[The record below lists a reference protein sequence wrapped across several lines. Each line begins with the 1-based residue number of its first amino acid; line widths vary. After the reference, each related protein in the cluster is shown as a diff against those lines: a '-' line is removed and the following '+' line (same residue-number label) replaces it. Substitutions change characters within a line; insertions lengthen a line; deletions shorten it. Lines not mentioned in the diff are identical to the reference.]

1 MWKRVGF
8 PRAWER
14 GKRDQDVCYD
24 SAEAQKPFFLKVIW
38 EWNGVCLLA
47 DMLHYCL
54 VFAHVL
60 PIPLFK
66 SEALRCV

>member
-14 GKRDQDVCYD
+14 GKRDQDVCND

-38 EWNGVCLLA
+38 ESNGVCLLA
-47 DMLHYCL
+47 DMLHYQL
-54 VFAHVL
+54 FFAL
-60 PIPLFK
+60 IYFPYL
-66 SEALRCV
+66 SLRVRPSV

>member
-1 MWKRVGF
+1 MEEGRVSS
-8 PRAWER
+8 AWVR

-54 VFAHVL
+54 VFAHASHSSL
-60 PIPLFK
+60 
-66 SEALRCV
+66 